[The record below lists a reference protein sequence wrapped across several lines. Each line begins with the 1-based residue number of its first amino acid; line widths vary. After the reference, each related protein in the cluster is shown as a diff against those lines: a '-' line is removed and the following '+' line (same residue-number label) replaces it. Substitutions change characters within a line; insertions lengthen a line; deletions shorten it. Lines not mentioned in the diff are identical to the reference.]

1 MCVCVSVSVSVS
13 VSVCRQCQCVC
24 VCACVRVFVADLGA
38 CMRRAA
44 VEGDK
49 DSASVLVERGAD
61 INSADA
67 KGNTA
72 LHEAAIRGHTALVRC
87 PAYVDTCAA
96 LRMHSAH
103 M

>member
-1 MCVCVSVSVSVS
+1 MNV
-13 VSVCRQCQCVC
+13 CVC
-24 VCACVRVFVADLGA
+24 VCACVRACVRACVTDIGA
-38 CMRRAA
+38 CMHRAA
-44 VEGDK
+44 IEGDK